1 MKERINDMN
10 GSGGNTGATAFA
22 AVARSE
28 GEADRE
34 ERIKELLSKMT
45 LDEKIYQMSGDESWI
60 GLADMLLQYNHRPF
74 PAGENK
80 RLGIPP
86 IKFTDGPRG
95 LCLDHSTCFP
105 VAMARGGTWDTE
117 LQERVGDTVGY
128 EARAQGADYYG
139 GVCINVPRHPGWG
152 RSQETFGDDPHHLGA
167 MAVAMINGVQ
177 RHVMAC
183 AKHFA
188 CNSIE
193 EARFFVDV
201 QVDERTLREI
211 YLRHFEK
218 CVKAGVASVMSAYNK
233 VNGYYCG
240 HNRHLLRG
248 ILKEEWGFD
257 GFVMSDFIWGVK
269 DGVAGANAG
278 LDMEMPSAWR
288 YGRKLKKAVR
298 RGDVDEEVIDEAVT
312 RILRQKARFAR
323 AGDPAGYD
331 REKVASSEHAM
342 LALEV
347 AQKSIVLLKN
357 EGKVL
362 PLGLDSIRN
371 IAVIGELADKAN
383 IGDRGSSRVRPP
395 YVVTPLHGIR
405 DKVSGRVEVVYDSG
419 KNLANAR
426 RVAGSAE
433 AVIVVVGLTYKEE
446 GEYLSDWSRVGGDRD
461 DLNLPAGQEAL
472 IKAVAGAA
480 DRCVVVLEGGSAIT
494 MEAWKDEVEAILMV
508 WYPGMEGGHAIAD
521 ILFGDINPSGK
532 LPITFPESA
541 DQLPF
546 FDKKAKT
553 IEYGY
558 YHGYRLFDKE
568 GLEPAFPFGFGLSYT
583 EYEYG
588 NLRLSE
594 RRVGKGG
601 RIKVYFD
608 VTNIGEME
616 GHEVVQLY
624 VGYRGSKVD
633 RPVKEL
639 KGFARLDLT
648 PGETKTGLIEVKA
661 EDLAYYDIDAGA
673 WETEEI
679 EYVVYVGP
687 SSRYE
692 DLQLSDTFKVSGP

>member
-1 MKERINDMN
+1 MN
-10 GSGGNTGATAFA
+10 GSEGNTGATAFA

-34 ERIKELLSKMT
+34 ERINELLSKMT
-45 LDEKIYQMSGDESWI
+45 LEEKIYQMSGDESWI
-60 GLADMLLQYNHRPF
+60 GLVDMLFQYNHRPF
-74 PAGENK
+74 PAGKNK

-105 VAMARGGTWDTE
+105 VAMARGATWDTE

-177 RHVMAC
+177 KHVMAC

-218 CVKAGVASVMSAYNK
+218 CVEAGVASVMSAYNK

-240 HNRHLLRG
+240 HNRHLLRD

-288 YGRKLKKAVR
+288 YGRRLKKAVR
-298 RGDVDEEVIDEAVT
+298 RGDVDEAVIDEAVT
-312 RILRQKARFAR
+312 RILRQKARFAP
-323 AGDPAGYD
+323 AGDPARYD

-357 EGKVL
+357 EGGAL

-405 DKVSGRVEVVYDSG
+405 DKVGGRVEVVYDSG
-419 KNLANAR
+419 KDLANAR
-426 RVAGSAE
+426 RVAGNAE
-433 AVIVVVGLTYKEE
+433 AVIVVAGLTYKEE
-446 GEYLSDWSRVGGDRD
+446 GEYLSDLSRVGGDRD
-461 DLNLPAGQEAL
+461 DLDLPAGQETL
-472 IKAVAGAA
+472 IKAVAEAA

-494 MEAWKDEVEAILMV
+494 MGAWKDEVEAILMV

-521 ILFGDINPSGK
+521 ILFGDINPCGK

-546 FDKKAKT
+546 FDRKAKT

-568 GLEPAFPFGFGLSYT
+568 GLRPAFPFGFGLSYT

-594 RRVGKGG
+594 KRIGKGG
-601 RIKVYFD
+601 RIAVSFD
-608 VTNIGEME
+608 VTNTGEME
-616 GHEVVQLY
+616 GHEVAQLY
-624 VGYRGSKVD
+624 VGYKGSKVD

-639 KGFARLDLT
+639 KGFARLDLE

-661 EDLAYYDIDAGA
+661 EDLAYYDTDAGA
-673 WETEEI
+673 WESEEI
-679 EYVVYVGP
+679 EYAVHVGP

-692 DLQLSDTFKVSGP
+692 DLQLSDTFMVSGP